1 MNKQNIS
8 ISLGKIIKF
17 CQHWEIVEFSL
28 FGSVLRDDFTAESDI
43 DVLVVFAENAEI
55 GLFDIAQMQIDLEE
69 IYGRP
74 VDVIEKASLR
84 NPYRRE
90 EILKTAQVVYAD

>member
-1 MNKQNIS
+1 MKTQ
-8 ISLGKIIKF
+8 KIIVPQEKIAEF
-17 CQHWEIVEFSL
+17 CQRWNIIEFSL
-28 FGSVLRDDFTAESDI
+28 FGSVLRDDFNTQSDV

-55 GLFDIAQMQIDLEE
+55 GLFDIAQMQIELEE
-69 IYGRP
+69 LYRRP

-90 EILKTAQVVYAD
+90 EILKTAQVVYVH

>member
-1 MNKQNIS
+1 MKT
-8 ISLGKIIKF
+8 LKIIVPQEKIAEF
-17 CQHWEIVEFSL
+17 CQRWEIIEFSL
-28 FGSVLRDDFTAESDI
+28 FGSVLRADFNAQSDV
-43 DVLVVFAENAEI
+43 DVLIVFDENAEI
-55 GLFDIAQMQIDLEE
+55 GLFDIAQMQIELEA

-90 EILKTAQVVYAD
+90 EILRTAQVVYAH